1 MAVEFTSLE
10 KDSKQGLFECP
21 VTRSSFF
28 SRLAA
33 AKLTAMYFRVPE
45 ERDTSLDNQLEMYA
59 ASGEEE
65 LASMSIHTNWG
76 IAMQHMRFSGESM
89 YSRSKQRLD
98 IQRARQL
105 VTMSLATLGVIDIS
119 FSPIF

>member
-1 MAVEFTSLE
+1 MAVKSTSLA
-10 KDSKQGLFECP
+10 KDPKQGLFECP

-45 ERDTSLDNQLEMYA
+45 EKDTSLDRRLEMYA

-65 LASMSIHTNWG
+65 LASMSIHTN
-76 IAMQHMRFSGESM
+76 
-89 YSRSKQRLD
+89 
-98 IQRARQL
+98 
-105 VTMSLATLGVIDIS
+105 
-119 FSPIF
+119 